1 MLKQLR
7 FAKELEL
14 KRSKMASYQE
24 LEAELEKKAAELE
37 RAIEEAE
44 TEEDIELVDENVSKL
59 DSEKAE
65 LEKEKAELEAAIAE
79 IEKELEALKED
90 APKQQKEETQIPKPT
105 TKDETEGEMRH
116 MNTYFELRE
125 VKDFYEGFKNLKQ
138 RSVVG
143 GELTVPQEVLNRVMD
158 LVNEYTTVYPLVDK
172 IQVKGTARILIDT
185 DEEGA
190 SWVEMNAAIPQGN
203 TGAIKNVD
211 FDGYKVAKL
220 CTVDNALLQDS
231 IINLDNYITRKM
243 AKAIAK
249 SLDAAILKGAGSSA
263 KQPEGIITAM
273 SEENKVTVTAP
284 SHLSQVVAPIGK
296 IDTGKDGVGEI
307 VAVMSR
313 QTYYNQILA
322 LNVGMDSKGVVVGQV
337 PNLANPTILGLKVVF
352 SAHMA
357 ENEILFGD
365 FAKYTVVER
374 EDITVESSEHAGFG
388 NDVMTFRAKGR
399 FDGKPTNKDA
409 FVLVTLSK

>member
-24 LEAELEKKAAELE
+24 REAEFEKKAAELE

-59 DSEKAE
+59 DKEKAE

-79 IEKELEALKED
+79 LEKELEALKED
-90 APKQQKEETQIPKPT
+90 APKQQEETQLPKPT
-105 TKDETEGEMRH
+105 QEKSEGEMRH

-125 VKDFYEGFKNLKQ
+125 VKDFYESFKGLNQ
-138 RSVVG
+138 RSVTG
-143 GELTVPQEVLNRVMD
+143 GALTVPQEVLNRVMD
-158 LVNEYTTVYPLVDK
+158 LVNDYTTVYPLVDK

-185 DEEGA
+185 DEDGA
-190 SWVEMNAAIPQGN
+190 TWVEMNAAIPQGN
-203 TGAIKNVD
+203 TGTIKNVD

-231 IINLDNYITRKM
+231 IINLDAYITRKM

-249 SLDAAILKGAGSSA
+249 SLDAAILNGKGSSA
-263 KQPEGIITAM
+263 KQPEGIITALKG
-273 SEENKVTVTAP
+273 ENKVTVTSP
-284 SHLSQVVAPIGK
+284 THLSQVVAPIGK
-296 IDTGKDGVGEI
+296 VDTGKDGVGEI

-313 QTYYNQILA
+313 QTYYNSILA

-365 FAKYTVVER
+365 FSKYTIVER